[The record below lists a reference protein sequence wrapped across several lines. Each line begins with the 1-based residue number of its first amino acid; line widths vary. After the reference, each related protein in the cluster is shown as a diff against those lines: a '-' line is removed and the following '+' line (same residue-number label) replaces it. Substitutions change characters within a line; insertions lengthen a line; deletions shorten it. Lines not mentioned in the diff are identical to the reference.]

1 MPPLTP
7 PRPARRRR
15 PLRAA
20 LSIAALLAAPAL
32 YLALREPAMPPEA
45 TPDPAALR
53 LNLPLLLQPGA
64 SAPVT
69 PAPPLVAASAA
80 RPAPAR
86 PPLPRLAAPTGVGSE
101 GYGPLIDR
109 ALAGEPAAPAWDA
122 VMLLRQC
129 ASNALRRH
137 SFETARDQGAPA
149 QIMTQL
155 MVEAD
160 AEARRCQTVTPR
172 QQALL
177 PELVLRALRQG
188 SAPAAAALSGMGLR
202 EELAP
207 AQRLALA
214 EGLRREARSGH
225 AATLAALAQ
234 AHEAWGLSDLER
246 LGFIQAWL
254 AQPAA
259 ADAELRATLEGLAA
273 ALRTRLTPAQQL
285 AARAAGEQLAARAAA
300 GRTP

>member
-1 MPPLTP
+1 MPPLS
-7 PRPARRRR
+7 PRPARKRGVPVRVAV
-15 PLRAA
+15 AA
-20 LSIAALLAAPAL
+20 AMALVALGL
-32 YLALREPAMPPEA
+32 YLALREPAAPRPPAE
-45 TPDPAALR
+45 PAALR

-64 SAPVT
+64 SAPAATAPT
-69 PAPPLVAASAA
+69 PASAP

-86 PPLPRLAAPTGVGSE
+86 PAVPRTAAPAPTGVGSE
-101 GYGPLIDR
+101 GYGPVIDR
-109 ALAGEPAAPAWDA
+109 ALAGEPSAQPWEA

-129 ASNALRRH
+129 ASNALRRG

-188 SAPAAAALSGMGLR
+188 SAPAAAALAGVGLR

-225 AATLAALAQ
+225 APTLAAVAL
-234 AHEAWGLSDLER
+234 AHEGWGLGDMER
-246 LGFIQAWL
+246 LTFAQAWL

-259 ADAELRATLEGLAA
+259 TDADLRATLEALATGLRA
-273 ALRTRLTPAQQL
+273 RLTPAQQL

-300 GRTP
+300 GRAP

>member
-1 MPPLTP
+1 MPRT
-7 PRPARRRR
+7 
-15 PLRAA
+15 
-20 LSIAALLAAPAL
+20 AAP
-32 YLALREPAMPPEA
+32 
-45 TPDPAALR
+45 
-53 LNLPLLLQPGA
+53 
-64 SAPVT
+64 
-69 PAPPLVAASAA
+69 
-80 RPAPAR
+80 
-86 PPLPRLAAPTGVGSE
+86 APTGVGSE
-101 GYGPLIDR
+101 GYGPVIDR
-109 ALAGEPAAPAWDA
+109 ALAGEPSAQPWEA

-129 ASNALRRH
+129 ASNALRRG

-188 SAPAAAALSGMGLR
+188 SAPAAAALAGVGLR

-225 AATLAALAQ
+225 APTLAAVAL
-234 AHEAWGLSDLER
+234 AHEGWGLGDMER
-246 LGFIQAWL
+246 LTFAQAWL

-259 ADAELRATLEGLAA
+259 TDANLRATLEALATGL
-273 ALRTRLTPAQQL
+273 RVRLTPAQQL

-300 GRTP
+300 GRAP